1 MTLPGEFFQILPGRI
16 TMRIT
21 GMGKSEVLG
30 GRGEIYKA
38 KSYKYTSKIY
48 CHIKISIKY
57 LHFK

>member
-21 GMGKSEVLG
+21 ETRKREVLE

-38 KSYKYTSKIY
+38 KSYKHTSKIY
-48 CHIKISIKY
+48 CHIKVSIKY
-57 LHFK
+57 LSFK